1 MSVSIILEELNME
14 QTSNHVGQAMTKNQ
28 KWVLASTA
36 SGFSLE
42 NMDIMFL
49 SFALAPI
56 IASLHI
62 SSTAAGWIGSITNLG
77 MLAGGAIF
85 GLVGDRIG
93 RVKTFTYTIFI
104 FALATAAMFFAHSLP
119 TIYLCRFLAGIGAGG
134 EYGVGIALIAE
145 NFEPHLIGRLTSVA
159 AIGGQVGA
167 IFAAIMAAY
176 IIPHFGWNALFLL
189 GIIPVI
195 LTFFIRRHVHES
207 QEFIVAHQKTIANH
221 QKISVSRLF
230 ATPRLALQTL
240 GLMVMTIV
248 QIAGYF
254 GLMNWLPSIV
264 QKQQGLS
271 VSGSSIW
278 MIATIVGMSIG
289 MMVFGTVMDNW
300 GPRWAFGIFLL
311 GSATVMF
318 TILMV
323 QSSIALILAGALIG
337 FFSNGMFGGY
347 GAVIS
352 QLYPTAIRSTANSII
367 MNVGRAIGGFSSV
380 VIGLLMDHY
389 SLGVTMGFLSA
400 LYILSFIVMSS
411 LPGMRK
417 LANH

>member
-1 MSVSIILEELNME
+1 MQ
-14 QTSNHVGQAMTKNQ
+14 QTSTQFGHTMTKNQ
-28 KWVLASTA
+28 KWVMASTA
-36 SGFSLE
+36 AGFSLE

-56 IASLHI
+56 IAELHI
-62 SSTAAGWIGSITNLG
+62 SSAAAGWIGSITSLG

-104 FALATAAMFFAHSLP
+104 FALATAAMFFAHTLP
-119 TIYLCRFLAGIGAGG
+119 MIYTMRFLAGIGAGG

-145 NFEPHLIGRLTSVA
+145 NFQPGLIGRLTSVA

-167 IFAAIMAAY
+167 IFAAVMAAY
-176 IIPHFGWNALFLL
+176 IIPAFGWNALFLL
-189 GIIPVI
+189 GVIPVI

-207 QEFIVAHQKTIANH
+207 SEFIAAHDHAVKTHEKIA
-221 QKISVSRLF
+221 VSRLF
-230 ATPRLALQTL
+230 ETLALALQTL

-271 VSGSSIW
+271 VSGSSLW
-278 MIATIVGMSIG
+278 MVATIIGMSIG
-289 MMVFGTVMDNW
+289 MMVFGTIMDSF

-311 GSATVMF
+311 GSAMVMF

-323 QSSIALILAGALIG
+323 KSAIALILAGALIG

-352 QLYPTAIRSTANSII
+352 RLYPTAIRSTANSII

-380 VIGLLMDHY
+380 VIGLLMDRY
-389 SLGVTMGFLSA
+389 SLAVTMGCLSA
-400 LYILSFIVMSS
+400 LYILSFLVMEA

-417 LANH
+417 LTH